1 MNHLSYRIQ
10 GRGPSI
16 SSYFML
22 GLTAV
27 GAGLLLVRAMPDLV
41 RYLRIRRM

>member
-1 MNHLSYRIQ
+1 MNHVSYRIQ

-16 SSYFML
+16 SSYFMF
-22 GLTAV
+22 GLAAL
-27 GAGLLLVRAMPDLV
+27 GAGLLLVRTMPDLV